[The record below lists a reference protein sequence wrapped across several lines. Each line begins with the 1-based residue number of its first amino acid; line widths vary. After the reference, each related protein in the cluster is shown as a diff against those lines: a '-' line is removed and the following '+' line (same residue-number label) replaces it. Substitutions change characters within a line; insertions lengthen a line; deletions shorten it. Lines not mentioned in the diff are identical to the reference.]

1 MKLSARERL
10 VLALDVNN
18 FKKAEELVDKLTDYV
33 GVFKIGNQLFTA
45 EGTKVIK
52 MVQEKGGKV
61 FLDLKFHDIPNTVAR
76 AAEVVSKLG
85 VYIFD
90 IHTSGG
96 YEMMKATVEASKK
109 SSFALGSSKPLIL
122 GVTLLTSINQEIL
135 EKEIGIKK
143 SLEEQVVH
151 LAKLAE
157 AAGLDGVVASSW
169 EIKALRSACG
179 EGFVILTPGIRPVC
193 LCVTRRQAGKS
204 DDDQKRIM
212 TPQEAIK
219 LGADFIV
226 IGRPITNATN
236 PVKASQEI
244 LKEMEEVLKDGY

>member
-18 FKKAEELVDKLTDYV
+18 FKRAEELVDKLTDYV

-109 SSFALGSSKPLIL
+109 LSFALGISKPLIL

-157 AAGLDGVVASSW
+157 AAGLDGVVASPW
-169 EIKALRSACG
+169 EIKALRAACG
-179 EGFVILTPGIRPVC
+179 EGFVILTPGIRP
-193 LCVTRRQAGKS
+193 AGKS

-244 LKEMEEVLKDGY
+244 LKEMEEILKDGY